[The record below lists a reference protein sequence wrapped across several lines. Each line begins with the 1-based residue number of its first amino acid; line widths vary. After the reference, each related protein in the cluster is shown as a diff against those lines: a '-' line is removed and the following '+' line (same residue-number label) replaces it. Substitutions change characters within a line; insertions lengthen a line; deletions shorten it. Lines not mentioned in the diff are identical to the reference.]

1 VFDPL
6 EITSHKGGYRATFS
20 TGAPFA
26 ELASME
32 GGGLLLDR
40 RVDDLYR
47 DALAPA
53 RARFKTVYIDAN
65 EDAKSLERVPEYV
78 TALSEAGVRRG
89 QVLMA
94 VGGGVVQDIACFIAA
109 IYMRGIDWSFHP
121 TTLLAQTDSCIG
133 SKSSINVGGIKNRVG
148 TFTPP
153 REVVVNPA
161 VLETLDEPDIR
172 SGIGEMLKVHAIAG
186 PAAFD
191 ALARDYDQLLV
202 DRAVRLRYIHDSL
215 KYKQVLIE
223 VDEFDQ
229 GPRLVMNYGHTFGH
243 AIESATDYA
252 IPHGIAVSLGIDMA
266 NFVAAELGVGTRAN
280 FNRMHDVLARNYAPE
295 RHVPIPVDRVLTAI
309 SRDKKNVGDQITLIL
324 PDTDGRI
331 QRGRYPNDDAFR
343 SACRTFLAG
352 LG

>member
-1 VFDPL
+1 MD
-6 EITSHKGGYRATFS
+6 
-20 TGAPFA
+20 
-26 ELASME
+26 

-53 RARFKTVYIDAN
+53 RARLKTVFIDAN
-65 EDAKSLERVPEYV
+65 EDAKSLERIPEYV
-78 TALSEAGVRRG
+78 TALSQAGVRRG
-89 QVLMA
+89 HVIMA

-109 IYMRGIDWSFHP
+109 IYMRGVDWSFHP

-133 SKSSINVGGIKNRVG
+133 SKSSINVGGIKNLVG

-161 VLETLDEPDIR
+161 VLETLDESDIR

-186 PAAFD
+186 PSAFD
-191 ALARDYDQLLV
+191 ALAADYDRLLV
-202 DRAVRLRYIHDSL
+202 DRGVRLRYIHNSL
-215 KYKQVLIE
+215 KYKQALIE

-252 IPHGIAVSLGIDMA
+252 IPHGIAVTLGIDMA
-266 NFVAAELGVGTRAN
+266 NFVAAALGVGTTAQYR
-280 FNRMHDVLARNYAPE
+280 RMHDVLARNYEPE
-295 RHVPIPVDRVLTAI
+295 RRVAIPVDRVLAAI

-324 PDTDGRI
+324 PDGNGTI
-331 QRGRYPNDDAFR
+331 QRGRYPNDARFV
-343 SACRTFLAG
+343 SACRTFLAE
-352 LG
+352 LA